1 MALPHLQEVLDLK
14 CKSCSRSIDNDSIY
28 CKWCGTKQLRERKKK
43 DVIKVPKPRQLKSG
57 SWNIQLR
64 EEGQSVTEA
73 TAALCTAKATAIRA
87 GFLEAKKVNGVTLSA
102 AIDKYIDAKS
112 NVLSPT
118 TIRTY
123 RIIQRNR
130 FPELMSMR
138 VSSITRSAAQT
149 AVNKAAKEYASKTLH
164 SAWAFVQTVI
174 EVETGERL
182 DVTCPQVV
190 SDERPWLTP
199 EQISVFVAAV
209 RGQPCEIP
217 ALLALSSLRLSEIS
231 GLTWDNVD
239 LQKRIIHV
247 RGAAV
252 YDEDNKLV
260 HKETNK
266 NRASRRDV
274 PIMQEQLYNAL
285 AAVEDKTGTV
295 VSTSPNAIRVQI
307 NRICAEHNLPAVG
320 VHGLR
325 HSFASLAASIRMP
338 ENHAMRIGGWANDYT
353 MKKIYTHVSEMD
365 IDMSKNEMA
374 QFYNG

>member
-1 MALPHLQEVLDLK
+1 M
-14 CKSCSRSIDNDSIY
+14 
-28 CKWCGTKQLRERKKK
+28 
-43 DVIKVPKPRQLKSG
+43 
-57 SWNIQLR
+57 
-64 EEGQSVTEA
+64 
-73 TAALCTAKATAIRA
+73 
-87 GFLEAKKVNGVTLSA
+87 F
-102 AIDKYIDAKS
+102 
-112 NVLSPT
+112 
-118 TIRTY
+118 
-123 RIIQRNR
+123 
-130 FPELMSMR
+130 
-138 VSSITRSAAQT
+138 VS
-149 AVNKAAKEYASKTLH
+149 
-164 SAWAFVQTVI
+164 
-174 EVETGERL
+174 
-182 DVTCPQVV
+182 
-190 SDERPWLTP
+190 
-199 EQISVFVAAV
+199 AV
-209 RGQPCEIP
+209 RGQSCEIP

-231 GLTWDNVD
+231 GLVWDNVD

-285 AAVEDKTGTV
+285 VAIEDKTGTV

-307 NRICAEHNLPAVG
+307 NRICAEHDLPAVG

-338 ENHAMRIGGWANDYT
+338 ENHAMRIGGWSNDYT

>member
-1 MALPHLQEVLDLK
+1 M
-14 CKSCSRSIDNDSIY
+14 
-28 CKWCGTKQLRERKKK
+28 
-43 DVIKVPKPRQLKSG
+43 PKPRQLKSG
-57 SWNIQLR
+57 KWNIELKAEAWSTTEDTP
-64 EEGQSVTEA
+64 EECVIK
-73 TAALCTAKATAIRA
+73 AKAVRA
-87 GFLEAKKVNGVTLSA
+87 GFLETRKTSGATLSA

-138 VSSITRSAAQT
+138 VSSITRSIAQT
-149 AVNKAAKEYASKTLH
+149 AVNSAATKYASKTLH
-164 SAWAFVQTVI
+164 SAWAFIQTVI
-174 EVETGERL
+174 QNETGTRL

-199 EQISVFVAAV
+199 QQISVFVSAV
-209 RGQPCEIP
+209 QGLPCEIP

-231 GLTWDNVD
+231 GLTWDNID
-239 LQKRIIHV
+239 LKKHIIHV

-252 YDEDNKLV
+252 YDENNKLV

-266 NRASRRDV
+266 NKASRRDV

-285 AAVEDKTGTV
+285 SAVESKTGAV

-307 NRICAEHNLPAVG
+307 NRVCRANSLPEVG

-338 ENHAMRIGGWANDYT
+338 EEHAMRIGGWANDYT

-365 IDMSKNEMA
+365 IDLSKSEMA
-374 QFYNG
+374 KFYNG